1 MHVQKTNLCS
11 LFSRRLSRKVSYTIA
26 GNSLTLSNE
35 AITGEWGI
43 TDNSVFLKSVTNK
56 YDGQTVNLEDVLLF
70 AIELDGGKQLTNLD
84 FKLKSN
90 LKYRILS
97 LQILFQQRHYFFPG
111 WSSPQGW
118 LRRIKT

>member
-1 MHVQKTNLCS
+1 MQQLTKIVSVILLIFSGLQFACTKNKPVQP
-11 LFSRRLSRKVSYTIA
+11 FFPGDYPGKVSYTIA

-84 FKLKSN
+84 FKLK
-90 LKYRILS
+90 I
-97 LQILFQQRHYFFPG
+97 Q
-111 WSSPQGW
+111 
-118 LRRIKT
+118 T